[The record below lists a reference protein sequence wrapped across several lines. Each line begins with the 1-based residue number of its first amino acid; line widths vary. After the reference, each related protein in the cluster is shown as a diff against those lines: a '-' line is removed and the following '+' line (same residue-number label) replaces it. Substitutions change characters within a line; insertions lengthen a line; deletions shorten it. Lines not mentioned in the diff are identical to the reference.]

1 MNLKKNV
8 QPQTKMSIAMLGTLP
23 PLRGLSSYCLE
34 LAPALASLVP
44 VEFISFKKLYPG
56 FLYPGGRLK
65 EDHSFPDVNH
75 ERLKINRRLTWYNPF
90 SWMREALF
98 TGADLL
104 HAQWWSLPLMPIYAC
119 LCAAFKMR
127 GKPVVFTVHNVLDH
141 GHSPLFKTASR
152 WLFKLVD
159 HFIVHTEEGRRQM
172 RTHYAIPA
180 DRISVISHG
189 SLDFH
194 VKQQVNRA
202 NIRQELNIDPRH
214 KVVLLFGAIRPYKGI
229 ETAID
234 AFSRVLL
241 EAPDSVLIIAGK
253 LWQKWDPYQ
262 QLIDKYG
269 ITKEVLTF
277 LNYIPSNEVFRY
289 FEAADLVILPYLRF
303 SSQSGVGGTAVSFRK
318 PMIVTSAG
326 GLPDLVKNTEYIV
339 PPGNPD
345 LLARKMIDCLSDPRR
360 LAAMAADA
368 QRVAADISWPV
379 IAQKT
384 LAIYER
390 MLNPKDL
397 K

>member
-1 MNLKKNV
+1 
-8 QPQTKMSIAMLGTLP
+8 MLGTLP

-98 TGADLL
+98 TEADLL

-345 LLARKMIDCLSDPRR
+345 LLARKMIDCLSDPTR

-384 LAIYER
+384 LVIYER

>member
-1 MNLKKNV
+1 MDPSKTSPSSGLTSV
-8 QPQTKMSIAMLGTLP
+8 AMLGTLP

-34 LAPALASLVP
+34 LALAMANRAQ
-44 VEFISFKKLYPG
+44 VEFISIKKLYPE

-75 ERLKINRRLTWYNPF
+75 ERLKISRNLTWYNPLT
-90 SWMREALF
+90 WVREALF

-104 HAQWWSLPLMPIYAC
+104 HAQWWSLPLVLIYAC
-119 LCAAFKMR
+119 LCAVFKMR

-141 GHSPLFKTASR
+141 GHSPLFKAASR
-152 WLFKLVD
+152 WLFKLGD
-159 HFIVHTEEGRRQM
+159 HFIVHTEEGCRQM
-172 RTHYAIPA
+172 QTHYAIPA

-202 NIRQELNIDPRH
+202 DIRQELNIDPRH

-229 ETAID
+229 ETAIE
-234 AFSRVLL
+234 AFSQVLL
-241 EAPDSVLIIAGK
+241 EVPDSLLIIAGK
-253 LWQKWDPYQ
+253 LWQRWEPYQ
-262 QLIDKYG
+262 QLIDKHG
-269 ITKEVLTF
+269 IAKEVRTF
-277 LNYIPSNEVFRY
+277 LNYIPSNNVFRY
-289 FEAADLVILPYLRF
+289 FEAADLVILPYLQF

-318 PMIVTSAG
+318 PMIVSAVG

-345 LLARKMIDCLSDPRR
+345 LLARKMIDCLSDPTR

-368 QRVAADISWPV
+368 QQVAAEISWPV